1 MTSTYTCDICGKAR
15 FAKLEEAEAH
25 EAQCQGSS
33 SSTKRVSSQH
43 DDYDD
48 TQINQNKEKIC
59 WKDGC
64 MNIAEPDQGGRCIE
78 HMIKKKEKKKPK
90 EKKGKPKCSFE
101 GCTNLAIKL
110 GVCWRHGAKT
120 SKPECSVES
129 CTNLAIKLGV
139 CWRHGAK
146 TSKPKCSVDRCTSY
160 VQNNGVCHK
169 HGAERSVSERSVC
182 TAKGCKNYAIK
193 VRLLML
199 SACCIFAFLTFA
211 RILYLQ
217 KGGDLPKAWGCC
229 KEANLLF

>member
-1 MTSTYTCDICGKAR
+1 MASKYTCDICGNAR

-120 SKPECSVES
+120 SKP
-129 CTNLAIKLGV
+129 
-139 CWRHGAK
+139 
-146 TSKPKCSVDRCTSY
+146 KCSVDRCTSY

-217 KGGDLPKAWGCC
+217 KGGDLPKAWGCF